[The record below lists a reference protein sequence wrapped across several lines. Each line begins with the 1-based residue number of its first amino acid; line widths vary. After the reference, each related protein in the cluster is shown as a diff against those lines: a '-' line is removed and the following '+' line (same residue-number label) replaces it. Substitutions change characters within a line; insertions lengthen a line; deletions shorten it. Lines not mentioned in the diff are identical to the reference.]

1 MWKTFSAFVI
11 KEFRHILR
19 DKRTLS
25 IMLGMPI
32 ALMLIFGYAVRTD
45 FREAGFATWD
55 QAHDSHSAELIRRM
69 KASGYFLETGRV
81 QSRREIDQLFRK
93 GLIKAAVVIPPA
105 FGESLDKG
113 EKTQIQLLTDGTE
126 PNTAT
131 TLLYYL
137 SSIVGNYQKYLT
149 ENIVGP
155 LPPPPLSIEQQM
167 IYNPDMKSTFMFVPG
182 VITVVL
188 MLISAMLTSLSIA
201 REKEKRTIELLLVS
215 PLPPVM
221 IIVGKVIPYMLISFL
236 NGLTIIAMSMLI
248 FGMPMRGNWLFLLGG
263 FLLFILTALS
273 LGILISTRV
282 ETQQTALFAS
292 LLGLMLPTVL
302 LSGYIFPIESMPLPL
317 QVLSNVTPA
326 KWFIIIIK
334 GIMLK
339 GIGLKLLWKPVL
351 ILAGMTTAF
360 LLLSWKSFKIHLS

>member
-1 MWKTFSAFVI
+1 MWKIFAAFVT

-55 QAHDSHSAELIRRM
+55 QAHDRHSSELIQRM
-69 KASGYFLETGRV
+69 KASGYFREIERV
-81 QSRREIDQLFRK
+81 QNRSEIEHLFRQ
-93 GLIKAAVVIPPA
+93 GLIKAAVVIPPS
-105 FGESLDKG
+105 FGESLEKG
-113 EKTQIQLLTDGTE
+113 EKTQLQLLTDGTE

-137 SSIVGNYQKYLT
+137 SGIVANYQKFLT
-149 ENIVGP
+149 EKAVGP
-155 LPPPPLSIEQQM
+155 LPPPPLRIEQQM

-201 REKEKRTIELLLVS
+201 REKEKRTIELLLIS

-221 IIVGKVIPYMLISFL
+221 VIVGKVIPYMLISFL
-236 NGLTIIAMSMLI
+236 NGMTIIAMGILV
-248 FGMPMRGNWLFLLGG
+248 FGMPMRGDWLFLLGS

-282 ETQQTALFAS
+282 QTQQTALFAS

-302 LSGYIFPIESMPLPL
+302 LSGYIFPIESMPAPL

-326 KWFIIIIK
+326 KWFIIILK

-339 GIGLKLLWKPVL
+339 GIGIELLWKPVL
-351 ILAGMTTAF
+351 VLCGMTAAF
-360 LLLSWKSFKIHLS
+360 LLLSWKSFKIHIA